1 MSLAPLFL
9 AAACVAPLDHHEKGE
24 ATLEAPPKVGDTV
37 PDFALPA
44 LLPGGGADAKVELSK
59 VLEDGPVV
67 LVVLRGYPGYQ
78 CPMCT
83 RQVGS
88 LIQQADAFKKAGAR
102 VVMVYPGPAE
112 NLEMRAK
119 EFGGKGELP
128 DNFVFL
134 LDPGYEFTNA
144 YHLRWEAPGET
155 AYPSTFVVTP
165 DRKVTYATVSK
176 THGGRPKTAEVVAA
190 AQKAGK

>member
-1 MSLAPLFL
+1 MSLAPLLF
-9 AAACVAPLDHHEKGE
+9 AAASLISPLDHHEEDG
-24 ATLEAPPKVGDTV
+24 ATLTAPPKVGDVV

-44 LLPGGGADAKVELSK
+44 LGADAKVELSR
-59 VLEDGPVV
+59 VLEDGPAV

-78 CPMCT
+78 CPICS

-88 LIQQADAFKKAGAR
+88 LIQRADAFKEAGVR

-112 NLEMRAK
+112 KLEGFAE
-119 EFGGKGELP
+119 EFAGKFDLP

-144 YHLRWEAPGET
+144 YRLRWEAPRET
-155 AYPSTFVVTP
+155 AYPSTFVLTP
-165 DRKVTYATVSK
+165 DRKVTYAVVSK
-176 THGGRPKTAEVVAA
+176 EHGGRPETAAVLAA
-190 AQKAGK
+190 AEKAGK

>member
-1 MSLAPLFL
+1 MSFAPLLF
-9 AAACVAPLDHHEKGE
+9 AAASLVAPLDHHEKDE
-24 ATLEAPPKVGDTV
+24 TKLTAPPKVGDAV

-44 LLPGGGADAKVELSK
+44 LGADAKVELSR

-78 CPMCT
+78 CPICS

-88 LIQQADAFKKAGAR
+88 LIQRADAFKKAGTR

-112 NLEMRAK
+112 KLDGFAK
-119 EFGGKGELP
+119 EFAGKFDLP
-128 DNFVFL
+128 DNFLFL

-144 YHLRWEAPGET
+144 YQLRWEAPRET

-165 DRKVTYATVSK
+165 DRKVTYAAVSK
-176 THGGRPKTAEVVAA
+176 THGGRPDTAAVVAA
-190 AQKAGK
+190 AETAGK